1 MSGGTDI
8 DVVLHLF
15 DASPKTDYLIIKG
28 GKLTQEKEKME
39 LVIEIEKCCF
49 RIRYARG
56 KWIQSHGTD
65 KTK

>member
-39 LVIEIEKCCF
+39 LVIEIEVLFQDSLRK
-49 RIRYARG
+49 RKVDSKSWDR
-56 KWIQSHGTD
+56 
-65 KTK
+65 